1 MWKKLALMIL
11 VLTLISVFTIP
22 SAEAGSKHH
31 RVLKALFLGGLFAAL
46 PPPPPVVIS
55 PAPELYYSPP
65 RHEYVPGH
73 WEMTREWVPGT
84 WERVWIPSHYD
95 RWGRWIPGHYED
107 RQTPGYYEERRVWV
121 EAHYR
126 PY

>member
-1 MWKKLALMIL
+1 MWKKLVLMIL
-11 VLTLISVFTIP
+11 VLSLISVFTIP
-22 SAEAGSKHH
+22 SAEAGSK
-31 RVLKALFLGGLFAAL
+31 RLWKALALGGLLAAL
-46 PPPPPVVIS
+46 PPPPVFVS
-55 PAPELYYSPP
+55 PAPEPYYSPP

-73 WEMTREWVPGT
+73 WEITREWVPGT
-84 WERVWIPSHYD
+84 WERVWIPGHYD

-107 RQTPGYYEERRVWV
+107 SQVPGHYVERRVWV